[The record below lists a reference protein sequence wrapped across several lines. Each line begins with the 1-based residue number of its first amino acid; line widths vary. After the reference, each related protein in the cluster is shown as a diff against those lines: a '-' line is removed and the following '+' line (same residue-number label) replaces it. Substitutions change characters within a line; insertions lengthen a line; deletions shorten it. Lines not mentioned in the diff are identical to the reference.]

1 MNMCHACMVSRHVR
15 DTITFMEWNDHQEWE
30 RQWWGDC
37 TNTFAEETKQITY
50 ASRMGLVN
58 LSDGARWPLYNLEGK
73 SVIDIGGGPVSLLL
87 KTHNGGRK
95 VVADPCGYPQWVSAR
110 YSLAGIEYYQV
121 AGEEL
126 LSTFPEGTKFDEA
139 WIYNVLQHT
148 DDPKLIIENARTLAH
163 AVRIFEW
170 IDIPAH
176 PGHPQE
182 LKAYHLASW
191 LEGYGS
197 VEDFRPKPEN
207 GCNQVAFFGY
217 FPVN

>member
-1 MNMCHACMVSRHVR
+1 M
-15 DTITFMEWNDHQEWE
+15 ITSMEWDEHQEWE
-30 RQWWGDC
+30 RQWWGNC

-58 LSDGARWPLYNLEGK
+58 LSDGARWPLYNLETK
-73 SVIDIGGGPVSLLL
+73 SVLDIGGGPVSMLL
-87 KTHNGGRK
+87 KTHNGARL
-95 VVADPCGYPQWVSAR
+95 VVADPCPYPDWVHTR
-110 YSLAGIEYYQV
+110 YDAANIEYHQV

-126 LSTFPEGTKFDEA
+126 DTFFPDDTKFDEA

-148 DDPKLIIENARTLAH
+148 DDPKKIIDNARKLAK

-170 IDIPAH
+170 IDIPPH

-191 LEGYGS
+191 LDSYGT
-197 VEDFRPKPEN
+197 VEDFREKPEN
-207 GCNQVAFFGY
+207 GCNQVAFYGY
-217 FPVN
+217 FPVG